1 MKSAD
6 RYIES
11 FYLRETFDEKLCSL
25 RDKHIKAYRTK
36 TIKSGM
42 LLEAESYPVWDTGQ
56 PGAKK
61 LRAVKGET
69 REAQEKINHRNTQ
82 KKISRLINANFNHKD
97 MWITVGYRNREEPQ
111 TMKEAKKD
119 VQNYLR
125 RLSRYGQKQGYEKLK
140 YLYVIEQSERGRFHA
155 HIVMNFR
162 DRDKAEELWTHGEY
176 PQARRLKPND
186 YGLEGLARYMGKE
199 VKGQKSYGY
208 SLGLYK
214 SWEAPNVRISDRK
227 ISRRRAEKLSTGRV
241 DPKTFYEALYPGYIF
256 LDMEVRYS
264 DYVSGCY
271 LYARMKKKE

>member
-1 MKSAD
+1 MTASD
-6 RYIES
+6 RYIEQ
-11 FYLRETFDEKLCSL
+11 FYLRETFDEKLDSF

-36 TIKSGM
+36 TIKSGA

-56 PGAKK
+56 PGARK

-69 REAQEKINHRNTQ
+69 KEAQEKLNRKNTQ

-97 MWITVGYRNREEPQ
+97 IWITVGYRSKEEPQ
-111 TMKEAKKD
+111 TMKEAKRD

-125 RLSRYGQKQGYEKLK
+125 RLARYAEKTGMEKLK
-140 YLYVIEQSERGRFHA
+140 YLYVIEQGEKGRFHS
-155 HIVMNFR
+155 HIVTNFR
-162 DRDKAEELWTHGEY
+162 DRDTAEKLWTHGEY
-176 PQARRLKPND
+176 PQARRLQPND

-214 SWEAPNVRISDRK
+214 SWEAPHVRISNNR
-227 ISRRRAEKLSTGRV
+227 ISRKKAEKVATGRL
-241 DPKTFYEALYPGYIF
+241 DAKTFYEALYPGYTF